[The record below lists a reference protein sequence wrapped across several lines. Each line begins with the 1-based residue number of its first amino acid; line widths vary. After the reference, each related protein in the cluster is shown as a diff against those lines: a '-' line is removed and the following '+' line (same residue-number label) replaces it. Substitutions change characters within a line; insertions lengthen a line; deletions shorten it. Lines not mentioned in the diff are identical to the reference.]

1 MSSAMNH
8 KKRSHRSE
16 RIKRGVFNTSSRK
29 FTVRLERKDA
39 NRSVLKRLINLFY
52 RRALKP
58 APKNSEK
65 DDEV

>member
-8 KKRSHRSE
+8 RKRSHRSE
-16 RIKRGVFNTSSRK
+16 RIKRSAFNASSRK
-29 FTVRLERKDA
+29 ITVRLERKDA

-58 APKNSEK
+58 ALKNSEK